1 MGLVLFLLSPSPH
14 SPHKRSHPL
23 FCVHFHQI
31 SSYNGTHPT
40 KDHRSVFVAC
50 YQAVHLLIYTDGLI
64 NAVYLIAD
72 KINVFSTLQ
81 WHPVTGSA
89 KSMAYYHMF
98 HFSHILYHLNRFAM
112 SRSQT
117 SLWWAKSGQVT
128 GHRGPPGEKN
138 SVTGRL
144 RRHVPP
150 RKPLKNE

>member
-98 HFSHILYHLNRFAM
+98 HFSHIPSIPYRHTARHI
-112 SRSQT
+112 RSKT
-117 SLWWAKSGQVT
+117 SPVPCSYDLGSF
-128 GHRGPPGEKN
+128 
-138 SVTGRL
+138 SL
-144 RRHVPP
+144 HVW
-150 RKPLKNE
+150 L